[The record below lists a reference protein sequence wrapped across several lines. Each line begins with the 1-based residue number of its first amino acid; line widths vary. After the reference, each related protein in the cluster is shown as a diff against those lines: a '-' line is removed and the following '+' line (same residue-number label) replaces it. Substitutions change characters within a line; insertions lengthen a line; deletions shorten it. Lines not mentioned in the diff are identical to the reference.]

1 MITWEMVSGGD
12 GGFFTSSNVGCL
24 KKVKFE
30 SNHSGYGKG
39 GNQGR
44 SCFFFHCL
52 FVDVFRDLF
61 RFLCFFLEDLFS
73 FLRFFALKTCFYTVM
88 F

>member
-44 SCFFFHCL
+44 SCFFFSL
-52 FVDVFRDLF
+52 FVCRCFPGFVSLSLF
-61 RFLCFFLEDLFS
+61 FFGGF
-73 FLRFFALKTCFYTVM
+73 V
-88 F
+88 